1 MPKGYWIVRVDV
13 KDEEPVKRYV
23 AGNHPIFEKFGGRYL
38 IRAQKFAVP
47 EGSSRSLH
55 VVIEFP
61 DFRLRWRAIT
71 RLSIKPT
78 RRLETGIWSPTS
90 SLSRATMARSHGAKR
105 HLNDFP
111 GSLRGSESDG
121 TARPQQR
128 FRPTAPR
135 RYPSMSDIGLRGCA
149 ADLGRRRFLSQRHR
163 LDPARA
169 LDVLL

>member
-23 AGNHPIFEKFGGRYL
+23 AGNHPIFEKFGACYL
-38 IRAQKFAVP
+38 VRAQKLAVL

-61 DFRLRWRAIT
+61 DMRLRLRAIT

-90 SLSRATMARSHGAKR
+90 SLPRATTARNHGPKR
-105 HLNDFP
+105 HLSDFP
-111 GSLRGSESDG
+111 GSS
-121 TARPQQR
+121 
-128 FRPTAPR
+128 
-135 RYPSMSDIGLRGCA
+135 
-149 ADLGRRRFLSQRHR
+149 
-163 LDPARA
+163 
-169 LDVLL
+169 